1 MQMLGIMFMVIL
13 LNRFV
18 PLHRFPRVP
27 KTSVPHDLSKVSTEA
42 ATSQAVAHGSIK
54 EVPGRQAVQL

>member
-1 MQMLGIMFMVIL
+1 MLGIMFMVVL

-27 KTSVPHDLSKVSTEA
+27 KTSVPHDIVKVSNA
-42 ATSQAVAHGSIK
+42 LFGMYD
-54 EVPGRQAVQL
+54 VPNHDMTNGP